1 MDEDV
6 GAFCHLLLLY
16 ELIPNTLSSLD
27 AARSVG
33 ICKKSRPYTEFT
45 AAVVG
50 LNVDRSRAGIP
61 HDLGIHRSLV
71 TFRISQG
78 TLVCSKSLCQLPSAA
93 DCSGKPN

>member
-6 GAFCHLLLLY
+6 GAFCHLDGKY
-16 ELIPNTLSSLD
+16 ESVPNTLSSLD

-33 ICKKSRPYTEFT
+33 ICKKSRPYTKFP

-50 LNVDRSRAGIP
+50 LDVDKSRAGIP

-71 TFRISQG
+71 TFRIS
-78 TLVCSKSLCQLPSAA
+78 
-93 DCSGKPN
+93 